1 MLDRITNSMKV
12 NRTLQY
18 LSNNMNSIQ
27 KTQEQI
33 SSGKMIRVASDDPIG
48 AIQSMT
54 INNSLKKVAQ
64 YGKNID
70 NGISFLEHTSSVL
83 TQIEDILMEIKT
95 IAENGA
101 SDVTTSA
108 ERSAFAFQVD
118 QMLQEL
124 IQAANSKYE
133 GKFIFG
139 GTETLSGTAVNSAP
153 FNIRMSGSS
162 IAGVIQNPKGI
173 SGEIKRLV
181 NDGKYVTINIAGDA
195 VFQPNGEGGEDDIF
209 QTIIKL
215 RENLLAND
223 GNEIQKRIREL
234 DNEFDLL
241 VGQNT
246 LAGSKV
252 VRMQLISDQLED
264 LKVIHKEH
272 LSNIEDTDVAE
283 AIMRLQIQEV
293 TLQATLNA
301 SSRILQKSLLDYI

>member
-1 MLDRITNSMKV
+1 
-12 NRTLQY
+12 
-18 LSNNMNSIQ
+18 MNSIQ